1 MLDFPFALEIQ
12 THGKSFTVGVISL
25 SSRRGAVLEGLRGA
39 GKSSWTCIKTVLML
53 NTTNSVWIKRKK
65 DVNMHLMQNFMD
77 GPNLI
82 YCKLCKYLGKACK
95 VCK

>member
-1 MLDFPFALEIQ
+1 
-12 THGKSFTVGVISL
+12 
-25 SSRRGAVLEGLRGA
+25 
-39 GKSSWTCIKTVLML
+39 ML
-53 NTTNSVWIKRKK
+53 NTKLSDGLKK
-65 DVNMHLMQNFMD
+65 KKNVNMHLMQNFMD